1 MQKEMELLNVIPAVL
16 RMAIVFAIIL
26 LAIHKKVSLG
36 TAFLTGS
43 VFLGLI
49 FGLGPLPILQAALH
63 ALIDP
68 KTLALSAVVALIL
81 LLSNSMEAT
90 GQMERMLLRFKG
102 LARRPSLALITFPA
116 LIGLLP
122 MPGGAIFSAPMV
134 KSLGRPRGL
143 TDAQLSFVNYWF
155 RHIWEYWWPL
165 YPGVLLAIALADLD
179 LSLFVTCLFPLS
191 AVALLAGYRPLRNSM
206 VACGTSHA
214 VEAADGNPRRL
225 WPFVRELGPIL
236 LVIVLGLGAGTFLDG
251 WLRQGGINVGRELG
265 LIGALVI
272 AVGWVWQA
280 NALSTAERWRI
291 ICRRQMLRMI
301 YMVAGILIFKGILE
315 DSLAVKA
322 IGEELVRWHIPLVAT
337 AVLLPLL
344 VGTVSGIT
352 IAFVGT
358 TFPIL
363 ISLVHSL
370 GRGDLLLAYIMLGL
384 VSGFVGVL
392 FSPLH
397 LCLLL
402 SNEYFST
409 RPEPVYRL
417 LLLPC
422 LLLLAGGLLYFWLL
436 QRLLSL

>member
-1 MQKEMELLNVIPAVL
+1 
-16 RMAIVFAIIL
+16 MA
-26 LAIHKKVSLG
+26 
-36 TAFLTGS
+36 
-43 VFLGLI
+43 
-49 FGLGPLPILQAALH
+49 
-63 ALIDP
+63 
-68 KTLALSAVVALIL
+68 
-81 LLSNSMEAT
+81 
-90 GQMERMLLRFKG
+90 
-102 LARRPSLALITFPA
+102 
-116 LIGLLP
+116 
-122 MPGGAIFSAPMV
+122 
-134 KSLGRPRGL
+134 
-143 TDAQLSFVNYWF
+143 
-155 RHIWEYWWPL
+155 
-165 YPGVLLAIALADLD
+165 
-179 LSLFVTCLFPLS
+179 
-191 AVALLAGYRPLRNSM
+191 
-206 VACGTSHA
+206 ACGTLPA
-214 VEAADGNPRRL
+214 DETTDGNPRQF

-236 LVIVLGLGAGTFLDG
+236 LVIVLGLGAGTLLDG

-272 AVGWVWQA
+272 AVIWVWQA
-280 NALSTAERWRI
+280 NGLGAAERWRI
-291 ICRRQMLRMI
+291 LCRRQMLRMI

-315 DSLAVKA
+315 ASLAVTV

-363 ISLVHSL
+363 ISLVNSL
-370 GRGDLLLAYIMLGL
+370 GRGDFLLAYMMLGL

-417 LLLPC
+417 LLAPC
-422 LLLLAGGLLYFWLL
+422 LVLLSGGLLYFWLL
-436 QRLLSL
+436 QRLLPL